1 MDKNLH
7 QNAKAPM
14 IALIN
19 PTSQRGWAN
28 TCKPSIYKQN
38 KALKGRPDVKHG
50 CNPCAQTQDVHGC
63 NPCAQTPT
71 QHRGKPR
78 LLLLLLALVAIAT
91 TARAQI
97 TVFHDNV
104 KYVLIYD
111 GTAYVDYSPGAIG
124 TLNLRETVSYNS
136 LTCTV
141 TRIADGAFFNN
152 YQITGNLVIPNTVT
166 HIGSDAFR
174 GCSGLNGTLTLP
186 DSLQTIGSEAFYQ
199 CTGLTGQLNL
209 PATLTSIG
217 GAAFSGCS
225 GFDWSTLTLPPLLTE
240 IGYDTFYGIQF
251 TGDLVVPDGVT
262 SIGDDAFN
270 LNKFSSITI
279 GNGVTTI
286 GHRAFRLTAAD
297 QLTLGSSVASIGD
310 EAFRYYDE
318 DITHDHIIN
327 IKCLNAVPATL
338 GQKVFLNHSERLVEV
353 PCGARDAYIS
363 SSGWGVT
370 FGPNENIS
378 EPRIKV
384 ELMGVYYLLNP
395 CDGTATVTHSG
406 YTELDENNNSYDGS
420 LYSTIVI
427 PSTVEHEG
435 EIYRVTRIGAHAFL
449 GASEVRTVEIG
460 NYVESIGN
468 YAFYRVNNLIQVICH
483 NPVPPACGAD
493 VFYAPDAITQHLYY
507 LEVPCG
513 SVEAYRNASQWS
525 SFKNF
530 GTLDF
535 KAKVEI
541 NGIHYVL
548 YCDGTANVTHAG
560 YSDAN
565 SNNDSYSGVVTIPE
579 MVEYNGTNHIVNRI
593 RNNAFKGCTALTS
606 VSIGGNVENIG
617 NNAFEGCIALSSI
630 TSERL
635 EPPALGSDVFSGV
648 PTSAVLNV
656 LCNAVE
662 AYLAAAQ
669 WQDFNIQGV
678 VAASINAQIDGVY
691 YVLNPCTGVATVTHA
706 GYDWSYNANY
716 MNSYSGVVAVTIPE
730 TVTYEGATYDVTRIA
745 DYAFWYSTSL
755 TSIVIGEKVW
765 YVGREAFRG
774 CTGLQSI
781 TNKNPTP
788 PTLGW
793 GDYMFYQVPTSAVL
807 YVPCDAIETY
817 MATNEWNRFETIT
830 AMLYQAEDLYYK
842 LCGGTATVVAH
853 PSYATLMGANIDVT
867 VHVNGTDYPVVGI
880 EAGAFDGCTELLAF
894 DCHFTLTE
902 LGDYT
907 FRGCTSL
914 LSVGL
919 YNTDTPP
926 ALGEGVFEGLGLDT
940 LMLMV
945 PFCSQYE
952 YSQHETWGQFGE
964 ILGNGSCEYNFTNAA
979 DDKQWSNPANWQD
992 ADFETCTEAP
1002 GAGARVAIF
1011 EDCEIGEDVTVGSV
1025 TIGSYIDEEWG
1036 YYERLTL
1043 KDGATLTATNFIYT
1057 TGDERNF
1064 IIEDGAQVVHT
1075 NAGAEATVKKAITAY
1090 STQSGVNN
1098 GWHLIALPLTGSI
1111 DVDSVGNLIGGEY
1124 DLYAYD
1130 ETSACWKNSKNTEN
1144 SFAALEATKG
1154 YLYAHGEDVT
1164 LEFSGTLQN
1173 SSDTISVPLSY
1184 TEESPLSGFNL
1195 VGNPFPC
1202 EAYLDRAYYV
1212 LSANGTDINPDAV
1225 SNTVPIPPC
1234 TAVFVKAVEEGDS
1247 VVFTRAAP

>member
-1 MDKNLH
+1 ME
-7 QNAKAPM
+7 
-14 IALIN
+14 
-19 PTSQRGWAN
+19 
-28 TCKPSIYKQN
+28 
-38 KALKGRPDVKHG
+38 ALKGRPDL
-50 CNPCAQTQDVHGC
+50 NHGC

-71 QHRGKPR
+71 QHKGKPR
-78 LLLLLLALVAIAT
+78 LLLLLLALLAITT
-91 TARAQI
+91 TAQAQ
-97 TVFHDNV
+97 TVTVTHDNV
-104 KYVLIYD
+104 KYVLYND

-124 TLNLRETVSYNS
+124 TLNLRETVSYKS

-141 TRIADGAFFNN
+141 TRIADGAFNYN

-166 HIGSDAFR
+166 HIGSNAFR

-186 DSLQTIGSEAFYQ
+186 DSLLTIGNNAFYQ
-199 CTGLTGQLNL
+199 CTNLTGQLSL

-217 GAAFSGCS
+217 SAAFSGCS

-270 LNKFSSITI
+270 HNKFSSITI

-327 IKCLNAVPATL
+327 IKCLNAVPAAL
-338 GQKVFLNHSERLVEV
+338 GQNVFLYHSERLVEV

-363 SSGWGVT
+363 SSGWGVSY
-370 FGPNENIS
+370 GPNENIS

-468 YAFYRVNNLIQVICH
+468 YAFNRVNNLIQVICH

-493 VFYAPDAITQHLYY
+493 VFYAPDAIPYHLYY

-565 SNNDSYSGVVTIPE
+565 SNNGSYSGYVSIPE
-579 MVEYNGTNHIVNRI
+579 TVEYNGETHIVNRI

-606 VSIGGNVENIG
+606 VTVGKNVENIG
-617 NNAFEGCIALSSI
+617 NNAFEGCIALTYVSMGNVENIGDAAFKGCTALTSVTIGENVENIGNNAFDGCTALSSI

-635 EPPALGSDVFSGV
+635 EPPALGSDVFLNV

-656 LCNAVE
+656 PCTATE
-662 AYLAAAQ
+662 AYAAAAQ

-678 VAASINAQIDGVY
+678 VAAYINAQIDGVY
-691 YVLNPCTGVATVTHA
+691 YVLNPCAGTATVTHA
-706 GYDWSYNANY
+706 GYDEIANAYY
-716 MNSYSGVVAVTIPE
+716 MNSYPDAVAITIPE
-730 TVTYEGATYDVTRIA
+730 TVTHEGATYDVTRIGA
-745 DYAFWYSTSL
+745 YAFLFSTSL
-755 TSIVIGEKVW
+755 TSIVIGEKVG
-765 YVGREAFRG
+765 YVGGDAFGG
-774 CTGLQSI
+774 CSGLQSI
-781 TNKNPTP
+781 TSKNPTP

-793 GDYMFYQVPTSAVL
+793 GGDVFQQVPTSA
-807 YVPCDAIETY
+807 
-817 MATNEWNRFETIT
+817 
-830 AMLYQAEDLYYK
+830 
-842 LCGGTATVVAH
+842 
-853 PSYATLMGANIDVT
+853 
-867 VHVNGTDYPVVGI
+867 
-880 EAGAFDGCTELLAF
+880 
-894 DCHFTLTE
+894 
-902 LGDYT
+902 
-907 FRGCTSL
+907 
-914 LSVGL
+914 
-919 YNTDTPP
+919 
-926 ALGEGVFEGLGLDT
+926 
-940 LMLMV
+940 
-945 PFCSQYE
+945 
-952 YSQHETWGQFGE
+952 
-964 ILGNGSCEYNFTNAA
+964 
-979 DDKQWSNPANWQD
+979 
-992 ADFETCTEAP
+992 
-1002 GAGARVAIF
+1002 
-1011 EDCEIGEDVTVGSV
+1011 
-1025 TIGSYIDEEWG
+1025 
-1036 YYERLTL
+1036 
-1043 KDGATLTATNFIYT
+1043 
-1057 TGDERNF
+1057 
-1064 IIEDGAQVVHT
+1064 
-1075 NAGAEATVKKAITAY
+1075 
-1090 STQSGVNN
+1090 
-1098 GWHLIALPLTGSI
+1098 
-1111 DVDSVGNLIGGEY
+1111 
-1124 DLYAYD
+1124 
-1130 ETSACWKNSKNTEN
+1130 
-1144 SFAALEATKG
+1144 
-1154 YLYAHGEDVT
+1154 
-1164 LEFSGTLQN
+1164 
-1173 SSDTISVPLSY
+1173 
-1184 TEESPLSGFNL
+1184 
-1195 VGNPFPC
+1195 
-1202 EAYLDRAYYV
+1202 
-1212 LSANGTDINPDAV
+1212 
-1225 SNTVPIPPC
+1225 
-1234 TAVFVKAVEEGDS
+1234 
-1247 VVFTRAAP
+1247 